1 MDKDS
6 PMNNDILLFSLVRF
20 QPDMHRQEIINLGV
34 VLFLPDGPRISLA
47 PNQGKLLALDPN
59 IRLATVYGQVSRLQ
73 VALTSMW
80 EQKASVEE
88 LVRMFET
95 GGNLSISTTGML
107 DRTQRRLEEIVDEL
121 FRDLVSAPVR
131 RRIRE
136 VQTSRLH
143 TELRREFQRA
153 GILGNKPSDISKHLV
168 VPNFPIDTDVGLFA
182 EFALRN
188 GQLHVTETVDFR
200 TSTVSA
206 KRQEAQA
213 KTLLLVQALERV
225 GRGDLRRYVV
235 VTGATAGV
243 QASMNL
249 LQRHADDLIVRE
261 STEDWSRYV
270 DAMHRASKADGVQ
283 LQ

>member
-1 MDKDS
+1 
-6 PMNNDILLFSLVRF
+6 MNKDILHFSLIRY
-20 QPDMHRQEIINLGV
+20 QPDMHRQEVVNLGV
-34 VLFLPDGPRISLA
+34 VLFLPEGPRVSMA

-59 IRLATVYGQVSRLQ
+59 IRLTTVYEQVSRLQ

-80 EQKASVEE
+80 EQHASVGE
-88 LVRMFET
+88 LLRMFET
-95 GGNLSISTTGML
+95 GGNLSISATGML
-107 DRTQRRLEEIVDEL
+107 DRAQRPLAEIVDEL

-136 VQTSRLH
+136 LQTSRLH

-153 GILGNKPSDISKHLV
+153 GILGNKPSDISKHLI
-168 VPNFPIDTDVGLFA
+168 VPNFPIDADVGLFA

-200 TSTVSA
+200 TSTFSA
-206 KRQEAQA
+206 KKQEAQA
-213 KTLLLVQALERV
+213 KTLLLVQALDRV
-225 GRGDLRRYVV
+225 GKGDLRRYVV
-235 VTGATAGV
+235 VTGATTHV

-249 LQRHADDLIVRE
+249 LHRHADDLIVRE
-261 STEDWSRYV
+261 SAEDWSRYV
-270 DAMHRASKADGVQ
+270 DAMHRAAKPNGAQ

>member
-1 MDKDS
+1 
-6 PMNNDILLFSLVRF
+6 MNNDILHFSLIRY
-20 QPDMHRQEIINLGV
+20 QPDMHRQEVVNVGV
-34 VLFLPDGPRISLA
+34 VLYLPEGPRVSMA

-59 IRLATVYGQVSRLQ
+59 IRLATVYEQVSRLQ

-95 GGNLSISTTGML
+95 GGNLSISATGML
-107 DRTQRRLEEIVDEL
+107 DRTQRGLEEIIDEL

-136 VQTSRLH
+136 PQTSRLH

-153 GILGNKPSDISKHLV
+153 GILGNKPSDISKHMI
-168 VPNFPIDTDVGLFA
+168 VPNFPIDADVGLFA

-213 KTLLLVQALERV
+213 KTLLLVQALDRV
-225 GRGDLRRYVV
+225 GQDALRRYVV

-261 STEDWSRYV
+261 SAEDWSRYV
-270 DAMHRASKADGVQ
+270 DAMYRAAKADGVQ